1 MPDISSICVTLAIC
15 AGPLAL
21 VCWIVYRVGRA
32 AQANPR
38 QYLAAD
44 DDEEFWEADS
54 PEESPPD
61 FY

>member
-1 MPDISSICVTLAIC
+1 MPDIISTLLTVTVCGGA
-15 AGPLAL
+15 LAL
-21 VCWIVYRVGRA
+21 AVYGMYRA
-32 AQANPR
+32 ARNAAANPR
-38 QYLAAD
+38 QYDSD